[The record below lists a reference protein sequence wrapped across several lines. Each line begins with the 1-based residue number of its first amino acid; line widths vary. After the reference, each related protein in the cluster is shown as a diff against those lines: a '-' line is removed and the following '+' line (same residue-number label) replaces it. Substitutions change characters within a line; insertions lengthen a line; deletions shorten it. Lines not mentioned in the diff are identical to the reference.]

1 MRGLKTDRGAR
12 VVIAGHA
19 LVQNIRRGQ
28 YELAVDQP
36 VQLRVAVALDELAMA
51 I

>member
-1 MRGLKTDRGAR
+1 MSGLKTDLGAT
-12 VVIAGHA
+12 VVIARHA
-19 LVQNIRRGQ
+19 LVQNIRRSH